1 MYSGIKGTIKTI
13 GSLNDS
19 VVGVTSTW
27 ENMAENWNDMSTFK
41 KVTSSISAV
50 ISTINEAMGA
60 YEAISEVV

>member
-1 MYSGIKGTIKTI
+1 MYAGIKGTIKTI

-60 YEAISEVV
+60 YEAISDVV

>member
-1 MYSGIKGTIKTI
+1 MYAGIKGTVKTI

-60 YEAISEVV
+60 YEAISDVV

>member
-27 ENMAENWNDMSTFK
+27 ENMADNWNDMSTFK

-60 YEAISEVV
+60 YEAISDVV

>member
-1 MYSGIKGTIKTI
+1 MYAGIKGTIKTI

-27 ENMAENWNDMSTFK
+27 ENMAESWNDMSTFK

-60 YEAISEVV
+60 YEAISDVV

>member
-60 YEAISEVV
+60 YEAISDVV

>member
-60 YEAISEVV
+60 YESISDVV

>member
-1 MYSGIKGTIKTI
+1 MYSGTKGTIKTI

-19 VVGVTSTW
+19 VVGVTGTW
-27 ENMAENWNDMSTFK
+27 ENMAESWNDMSTFK

-60 YEAISEVV
+60 YEAISDVV